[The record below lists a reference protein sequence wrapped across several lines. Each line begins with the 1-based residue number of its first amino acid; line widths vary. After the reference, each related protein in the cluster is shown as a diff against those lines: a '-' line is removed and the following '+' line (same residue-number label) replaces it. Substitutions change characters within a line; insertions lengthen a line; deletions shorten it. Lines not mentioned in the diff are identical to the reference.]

1 MSDTIMP
8 CPFCG
13 GEVHE
18 SQFQA
23 RSLWNRELVTWH
35 RIYCSVCDIGMNEC
49 ADYEALLLRWNHRKT
64 KEDAD
69 TITIPR
75 DLFERLCE
83 AAIELQSEKSWRMKS
98 VHKRY
103 VEQQKALCSTVE
115 EAVAIRDRV
124 KISQPS

>member
-1 MSDTIMP
+1 MTDT
-8 CPFCG
+8 
-13 GEVHE
+13 
-18 SQFQA
+18 
-23 RSLWNRELVTWH
+23 
-35 RIYCSVCDIGMNEC
+35 
-49 ADYEALLLRWNHRKT
+49 
-64 KEDAD
+64 D

-115 EAVAIRDRV
+115 EAVAIRDGG
-124 KISQPS
+124 KQS